1 MATFTRKWLRLSVS
15 GPFGLIALVMAVGFT
30 QPQPWGE
37 YVFDAVMVVCS
48 AFAAWRGNRMATI
61 EVREE
66 GVELRSFVRTRRF
79 PWAEVTAFEAPEKAN
94 GTAGNSISV
103 LTSRGETVNV
113 DEFWSPTRK
122 AKNGDAPRPNRCQ
135 QIVIELNEHL
145 HRVRE
150 GDLDER
156 RS

>member
-1 MATFTRKWLRLSVS
+1 MARYTRKWLRLSVS

-48 AFAAWRGNRMATI
+48 GFAAWRGHRMATI
-61 EVREE
+61 VVREE
-66 GVELRSFVRTRRF
+66 GVELRSFIRTRRF

-94 GTAGNSISV
+94 WTAGNSISV

-113 DEFWSPTRK
+113 DEFWSPKRK
-122 AKNGDAPRPNRCQ
+122 KGDLPLNRCQ